1 MRVRARSVAA
11 ATRKAV
17 GRRDWIWQSLFLGA
31 HVLLAVM
38 MPRYSAWGAWHARF
52 ALLAGLLLA
61 LTTRRWELVACAAA
75 YISGAEVFWRMRR
88 IDVPWE
94 FGKYALILILGVAL
108 LRTLR
113 ARRPW
118 LGAAFF
124 LLLVPS
130 ALLTILS
137 LGPEEARDQLSFN
150 LSGPLSLAVCVLF
163 FSALR
168 LTTRELRW
176 MYACLLGPIVAIGTV
191 AAVNIGRHD
200 SFEFGSS
207 SSWIA
212 SGSFGPNQVSAVLGL
227 GIIAAVFWMI
237 VGTGNVPATAALA
250 VLTLFLFRQC
260 AITFSRGGL
269 YMAVGGIL
277 AAAFFLAGDRRS
289 RWRLLGGAALVL
301 PILFFVVWPRL
312 EALTSGAIGDR
323 FSSFRTTGRDLLVKA
338 DLKTWIENPVL
349 GAGPGLGGKN
359 REALYQ
365 SAAAHTEYTR
375 LLAEHGLLGLGALA
389 LMAMIA
395 AGNLRRA
402 PTRLDKAL
410 AAGMLAYSLLFMAV
424 DGMRLVATSFAFGVS
439 GMRLLLPRRR
449 VIGTPVREPVGPRL
463 ASRLAPRVP

>member
-1 MRVRARSVAA
+1 MARERSVPAA
-11 ATRKAV
+11 IRTAA
-17 GRRDWIWQSLFLGA
+17 GRRDWIWQFLFLGA

-38 MPRYSAWGAWHARF
+38 MPRYSPYGAWHARF

-88 IDVPWE
+88 IDIPWE
-94 FGKYALILILGVAL
+94 FGKYAVVLILGVAL

-113 ARRPW
+113 ARRSW

-124 LLLVPS
+124 LLLLPS
-130 ALLTILS
+130 ALLTILGHE
-137 LGPEEARDQLSFN
+137 LEEARDQLSFN
-150 LSGPLSLAVCVLF
+150 LSGPLALAVCALF

-176 MYACLLGPIVAIGTV
+176 MYACLLGPIVSIGTV
-191 AAVNIGRHD
+191 AAVNLGRFD

-212 SGSFGPNQVSAVLGL
+212 SGSFGPNQVSAILGL

-237 VGTGNVPATAALA
+237 VGPGNAPATAALA

-260 AITFSRGGL
+260 AITFSRGGV

-312 EALTSGAIGDR
+312 EDLTSGAIGNR
-323 FSSFRTTGRDLLVKA
+323 FSSFRTTGRDLLVRA
-338 DLKTWIENPVL
+338 DLKTWMENPVL
-349 GAGPGLGGKN
+349 GAGPGMGGKN
-359 REALYQ
+359 RELLYQ

-375 LLAEHGLLGLGALA
+375 LLAEHGMLGLGALV
-389 LMAMIA
+389 LMIMIA
-395 AGNLRRA
+395 ARNLRRA
-402 PTRLDKAL
+402 PTRLEKAL
-410 AAGMLAYSLLFMAV
+410 AAGMLAYSILSMAV
-424 DGMRLVATSFAFGVS
+424 DGMRLSATSFAFGVS
-439 GMRLLLPRRR
+439 GVRLLLPRRR
-449 VIGTPVREPVGPRL
+449 VIASPVPERVGPGL
-463 ASRLAPRVP
+463 ASPLSTRVP